1 MKPIFR
7 RIDHLAIAV
16 RDLEEAV
23 AYYSNTLGMT
33 LVERRSTEGKRTGM
47 VSAVMDAGAFKI
59 VLIEGIGQDSQVSR
73 FIQHFGQ
80 GVQHVAFEVENI
92 EDTAAS
98 LQKAG
103 MSFSTCLLNGA
114 GLKQIFSTR
123 DPVSGMVYE
132 LIERVGEDGFEDDN
146 VSSLFLQLEEADSF

>member
-16 RDLEEAV
+16 CNLEEAI
-23 AYYSNTLGMT
+23 AYYSDTLGMS
-33 LVERRSTEGKRTGM
+33 LVERRSTSGKRTGM
-47 VSAVMDAGAFKI
+47 LSAVMDAGAFKI
-59 VLIEGIGQDSQVSR
+59 VLIEGVGEDSQVSR

-80 GVQHVAFEVENI
+80 GVQHVAFEVEDI
-92 EDTAAS
+92 EATAAS

-103 MSFSTCLLNGA
+103 MSFSTSLLSGA

-132 LIERVGEDGFEDDN
+132 LIERVGEDGFQDDN
-146 VSSLFLQLEEADSF
+146 VNNLFLQLEEADSF